1 MEHPPYMSTT
11 NACKLCKPLGACL
24 AFRGIEGSVPLLH
37 GSQGC
42 ATYMRRYIISHFRE
56 PMDIASSSLG
66 EKHAVYGGGANL
78 KQGLQNV
85 MTKFGAKLIGVA
97 TTCLTE
103 TIGDDVPAIVHEFRR
118 EMHDS
123 GLRDLP
129 ALVTV
134 STPSYSGTHME
145 GFHAAVRAVVEQL
158 SEDGTSAHI
167 ARPPALNL
175 LPGFLSPE
183 DLRHLKEII
192 DDFRYPAVILPDF
205 SMTLD
210 GPALEDYEKIPSG
223 GTPIEDIRRMG
234 GAAATFE
241 FGTTLDCKTAG
252 KFLEEHFGT
261 PLHSMGIPIG
271 LRETDVFFGALEQ
284 LSGTDRPEKHVL
296 ERGRLVDS
304 YVDAHKYLFGKRAV
318 VYGEEDL
325 VVALTSFLT
334 EVGITPVLCAS
345 GGRSGRFKPA
355 IERVTAGIAPPSAS
369 CESGLQ
375 SRFPSP
381 AVPAAEGLSGESGW
395 RSWFPSPDGPAV
407 PAVPAVHEGMDFQQI
422 EELALELS
430 PDLLIGHSKGYTLAR
445 KLGVPLIRVGF
456 PIHDRFGAQRILH
469 VGYRGTQSLLD
480 RIVNALIE
488 GNQNDSPVGYAYM

>member
-1 MEHPPYMSTT
+1 MEHPPYVSTT

-24 AFRGIEGSVPLLH
+24 AFRGVEGAVPMLH

-66 EKHAVYGGGANL
+66 EKHAVYGGASNL
-78 KQGLQNV
+78 KKGLRNV
-85 MTKFGAKLIGVA
+85 MTKYGAGLIGVA

-103 TIGDDVPAIVHEFRR
+103 TIGDDVPMIVREFRR
-118 EMHDS
+118 EMRAS

-145 GFHAAVRAVVEQL
+145 GFHAAVRAVVEQV
-158 SEDGTSAHI
+158 SEDEKSAQM
-167 ARPPALNL
+167 LNL

-183 DLRHLKEII
+183 DLRYLKEIM
-192 DDFRYPAVILPDF
+192 DDFRCPSVILPDF

-210 GPALEDYEKIPSG
+210 GPALQEYEKIPRG
-223 GTPIEDIRRMG
+223 GTPLEDIRRMG

-241 FGTTLDCKTAG
+241 FGATLQDCKTAG
-252 KFLEEHFGT
+252 KFLQERFGT

-271 LRETDVFFGALEQ
+271 LRETDIFFDALEK
-284 LSGTDRPEKHVL
+284 LSGAERPERHVL
-296 ERGRLVDS
+296 ERGRLLDS
-304 YVDAHKYLFGKRAV
+304 YVDAHKYLFGRRAV
-318 VYGEEDL
+318 IYGEEDL

-355 IERVTAGIAPPSAS
+355 IERVTAGIAPHP
-369 CESGLQ
+369 
-375 SRFPSP
+375 
-381 AVPAAEGLSGESGW
+381 
-395 RSWFPSPDGPAV
+395 
-407 PAVPAVHEGMDFQQI
+407 PAVHEGTDFRQI

-445 KLGVPLIRVGF
+445 KLGIPLIRVGF
-456 PIHDRFGAQRILH
+456 PIHDRFGGQRILH